1 MGSRSFGPLLAMRQA
16 KVRACELQLAAAL
29 GSALPGSYARSVEAG
44 SAAEFS
50 GMEDYR
56 VERER
61 ALRQATI
68 ALERA
73 RRDCAGLE
81 ALKRRRAAAAQL
93 RRSRSEAREADE
105 RNRMLQSLRA

>member
-1 MGSRSFGPLLAMRQA
+1 LLATRQA
-16 KVRACELQLAAAL
+16 KVRVCEVQLAVLSSPVAASL
-29 GSALPGSYARSVEAG
+29 ATSVRAG

-50 GMEDYR
+50 GTEDYR
-56 VERER
+56 VIRAR
-61 ALRQATI
+61 ALRQATV

-81 ALKRRRAAAAQL
+81 ALEHRRAAAARH
-93 RRSRSEAREADE
+93 RRRRSEAREADE